1 METPCHYSHP
11 EKGDPSCVTNYR
23 PISLLSSVSKVLEK
37 IVFDHVSDY
46 IYPFL
51 SDKQFGFI
59 PNRSCLQQFLSTFS
73 IIFHNYSSHNQ
84 SDIVYLDFSKA
95 FDSIPHFELLKKL
108 NNIGISGNLYSWFCS
123 YLSYRTQS
131 VSINGTFSSQLP
143 VTSGVPQGSIL
154 GPLLFILFVNDLP
167 DSITSSSPFLF
178 ADDTK
183 CVMTISSPQDS
194 SLLQDDLNALANWSS
209 AWKLAFNTSKCKLLR
224 ISPPNHTIST
234 TSYSINQPTI
244 DLTPSYRD
252 LGVLVSDDLR
262 WNDHYSTIIAKA
274 YKSMY
279 YIRRSTSNSHSTHT
293 KLSLYKSLVRPK
305 LLYCSQVWR
314 PHLMKDIRL
323 FESVQRR
330 ATKFI
335 LQDYHS
341 SYKDRLITLH
351 LLPLSSWFE
360 YLDITFLLKCLQFPP
375 DHFINI
381 FDYVQFVLNS
391 TRSAS
396 ASKLKCTL
404 PKSSINRVHFFYF
417 NRVVRLWNSLPVINL
432 SLSTSTIKNMLKN
445 FLWTHFI
452 NSFDSSSTC
461 TWFFCCPCNQCTTSN
476 TSSNFASFSSQ

>member
-1 METPCHYSHP
+1 MPW
-11 EKGDPSCVTNYR
+11 
-23 PISLLSSVSKVLEK
+23 
-37 IVFDHVSDY
+37 
-46 IYPFL
+46 
-51 SDKQFGFI
+51 Q
-59 PNRSCLQQFLSTFS
+59 
-73 IIFHNYSSHNQ
+73 
-84 SDIVYLDFSKA
+84 
-95 FDSIPHFELLKKL
+95 
-108 NNIGISGNLYSWFCS
+108 IGA
-123 YLSYRTQS
+123 QH
-131 VSINGTFSSQLP
+131 
-143 VTSGVPQGSIL
+143 
-154 GPLLFILFVNDLP
+154 
-167 DSITSSSPFLF
+167 
-178 ADDTK
+178 
-183 CVMTISSPQDS
+183 
-194 SLLQDDLNALANWSS
+194 

-234 TSYSINQPTI
+234 TSYSINQSTI

-323 FESVQRR
+323 FESVKRR

-375 DHFINI
+375 DHFNI
-381 FDYVQFVLNS
+381 FDYVQFVSNS

-461 TWFFCCPCNQCTTSN
+461 TCFFCCPCNQCTTSN